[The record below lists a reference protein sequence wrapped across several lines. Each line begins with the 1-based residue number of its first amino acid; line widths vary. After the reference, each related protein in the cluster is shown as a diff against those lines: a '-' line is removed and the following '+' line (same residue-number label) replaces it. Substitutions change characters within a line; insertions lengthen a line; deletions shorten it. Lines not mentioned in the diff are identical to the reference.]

1 LSSAS
6 TAGEWDVS
14 EFAASLAMALLP
26 AVFVIWREP
35 TILKT
40 LRELVVP
47 TEKDERQA
55 TPRDTKMPD
64 PVDEWYGPDGD
75 EKEEFDVFS

>member
-1 LSSAS
+1 MSSAS
-6 TAGEWDVS
+6 TVGEWDVS

-40 LRELVVP
+40 LREIVVP

-55 TPRDTKMPD
+55 TPDTKIPD
-64 PVDEWYGPDGD
+64 PVDEWYGPDD